1 MTDDAV
7 ARRAL
12 AHLDLTSL
20 NDDDDDAAVAALC
33 RRALGPAGRPAAVCV
48 WPRFVPLCRDLL
60 TDSGVRIACVT
71 NFPAGAPDV
80 ATAAD
85 ETREAVALGADE
97 IDVVLPYMAWLAGER
112 QLAVD
117 LVAAC
122 REVCGEAVLL
132 KVILETEA
140 LNTPDKI
147 RAASEGAIAGGADFI
162 KTSTGK
168 IDVSAT
174 PEAAAAMLQV
184 IRSADRPVGLKVAG
198 GIRTVAGAGAYMAQ
212 ADAMMGAGWLS
223 PSTFRIGA
231 SGLLNDI
238 AATLGVDVDAP
249 EASTY

>member
-20 NDDDDDAAVAALC
+20 NDDDDDTAVTALC
-33 RRALGPAGRPAAVCV
+33 RRALGPAGHPAAVCV

-60 TDSGVRIACVT
+60 ADSGVRIACVT
-71 NFPAGAPDV
+71 NFPDGAPDV
-80 ATAAD
+80 AAAAD
-85 ETREAVALGADE
+85 ETREAVALGTHE
-97 IDVVLPYMAWLAGER
+97 VDVVLPYTVWLAGER

-122 REVCGEAVLL
+122 HEACGDTVLL
-132 KVILETEA
+132 KVILETGR
-140 LNTPDKI
+140 LTSPDNI
-147 RAASEGAIAGGADFI
+147 RAASEDAIVGGADFI

-168 IDVSAT
+168 IDISAT
-174 PEAAAAMLQV
+174 PEAAEAMLQV
-184 IRSADRPVGLKVAG
+184 IKSADRPVGLKVAG
-198 GIRTVAGAGAYMAQ
+198 GIRSVADAGAYMAQ
-212 ADAMMGAGWLS
+212 ADAIMGPDWVT

-238 AATLGVDVDAP
+238 AATLGMDADP
-249 EASTY
+249 PTASAY

>member
-20 NDDDDDAAVAALC
+20 NDDDDDAAVTALC

-60 TDSGVRIACVT
+60 AESGVRIACVT
-71 NFPAGAPDV
+71 NFPAGGPDV
-80 ATAAD
+80 AAAAGQ
-85 ETREAVALGADE
+85 TRDAVALGTDE
-97 IDVVLPYMAWLAGER
+97 IDVVMPYAAWLNGER
-112 QLAVD
+112 QLAID
-117 LVAAC
+117 LVSAC
-122 REVCGEAVLL
+122 RDACDDTALL
-132 KVILETEA
+132 KVILETGRLA
-140 LNTPDKI
+140 TPENI
-147 RAASEGAIAGGADFI
+147 RGASEDAIVGGADFI

-174 PEAAAAMLQV
+174 PEAAETMLQV
-184 IRSADRPVGLKVAG
+184 IKSADRPVGLKVAG
-198 GIRTVAGAGAYMAQ
+198 GIRTVADAGAYMAQ
-212 ADAMMGAGWLS
+212 ADAMMGSDWLS

-238 AATLGVDVDAP
+238 AATLGVDVEAP
-249 EASTY
+249 AASTY

>member
-20 NDDDDDAAVAALC
+20 NDDDDDAAAAALC

-60 TDSGVRIACVT
+60 ADSGVRIACVT

-80 ATAAD
+80 AAAVD
-85 ETREAVALGADE
+85 ETRKAVALGADE
-97 IDVVLPYMAWLAGER
+97 VDVVLPYTAWLADER
-112 QLAVD
+112 QVAVD

-122 REVCGEAVLL
+122 REACGDAALL
-132 KVILETEA
+132 KVILETGRLA
-140 LNTPDKI
+140 TPDNI
-147 RAASEGAIAGGADFI
+147 RAASEDAITGGADFI

-174 PEAAAAMLQV
+174 PEAAEAMLQA
-184 IRSADRPVGLKVAG
+184 IKSADRPVGLKVAG
-198 GIRTVAGAGAYMAQ
+198 GIRTVADAGAYMAQ
-212 ADAMMGAGWLS
+212 ADNSMGPDWVT

-238 AATLGVDVDAP
+238 AKTLGVDEDAP
-249 EASTY
+249 TGSTY

>member
-20 NDDDDDAAVAALC
+20 NDDDDDAAVTAVC

-60 TDSGVRIACVT
+60 ADSGVRIACVT

-80 ATAAD
+80 AAAAD
-85 ETREAVALGADE
+85 ETRQAVALGTGE
-97 IDVVLPYMAWLAGER
+97 IDVVLPYTAWLAGDR

-122 REVCGEAVLL
+122 REACGDTVRL
-132 KVILETEA
+132 KVILETGR
-140 LNTPDKI
+140 LGTSDNI
-147 RAASEGAIAGGADFI
+147 RAASEDAIAGGADFI

-168 IDVSAT
+168 IDIAAT
-174 PEAAAAMLQV
+174 PEAAEAMLQV
-184 IRSADRPVGLKVAG
+184 IKSSDRPVGLKVAG
-198 GIRTVAGAGAYMAQ
+198 GIRSVTDAGAYMAQ
-212 ADAMMGAGWLS
+212 ADAIMGSDWVS

-249 EASTY
+249 AASAY